1 MSAGA
6 LAIVVMLAGGGQA
19 VPAQRAASA
28 SITILRPLAITAI
41 ADLSFGRLQPQG
53 NGNSNTATV
62 SAAPPITRTTNGV
75 SALSGGGETPA
86 IRGIVG
92 EPTRAYRITLPSM
105 VSSSQGGYP
114 VTAFKLWTANRGDI
128 TATGLSQLS
137 STGQD
142 TLRIGATITFPKGAK
157 QDIFTANVPIT
168 ISYE

>member
-6 LAIVVMLAGGGQA
+6 LAIIVTLATAGQA
-19 VPAQRAASA
+19 VPAQRAAGA
-28 SITILRPLAITAI
+28 SVTILRPLAITST

-53 NGNSNTATV
+53 SDDGNTATI
-62 SAAPPITRTTNGV
+62 SAAPPMTRTTDRV

-92 EPTRAYRITLPSM
+92 EPGVAYRITLPSM
-105 VSSSQGGYP
+105 VAANQGGYP
-114 VTAFKLWTANRGDI
+114 VTAFKLWTANSGDI
-128 TATGLSQLS
+128 TATGLGQLS
-137 STGQD
+137 GTGQD

-168 ISYE
+168 LSYE